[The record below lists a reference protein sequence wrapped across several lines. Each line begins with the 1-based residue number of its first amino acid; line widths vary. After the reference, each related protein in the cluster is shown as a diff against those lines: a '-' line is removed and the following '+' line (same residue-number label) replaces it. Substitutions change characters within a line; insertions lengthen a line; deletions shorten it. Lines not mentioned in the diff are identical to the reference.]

1 MSASGAGLAFWMV
14 TAFYSP
20 ALDGTFRVPRLEH
33 GALGLIQQITR
44 ECEAQRVLDVRENAV
59 SSVIAPPLPWVR
71 G

>member
-1 MSASGAGLAFWMV
+1 MV

-20 ALDGTFRVPRLEH
+20 ALDGTFRVHRLEH

-44 ECEAQRVLDVRENAV
+44 EGEAQRVLDVRENAV

-71 G
+71 RWAL